1 MSPSTL
7 KQERIALHIHRT
19 FGPAIV
25 IPMTCREEAYTTAD
39 YILKKEEPD
48 NQMHIMFDDI
58 LTKLVSG
65 MCIGST
71 RYLQCIILMNV
82 PIPYFYYPHMN
93 TENLLGETSSK
104 QTLIISR
111 KLKFVFIFFMRGLW
125 VWGCVWW
132 LVPSSSCSCSS
143 FRRGHWNAR
152 RFFIFC
158 RIWWL
163 VHAMF

>member
-111 KLKFVFIFFMRGLW
+111 NSIPNVLDTRYEELPIISHGNLNTNSLLLTLDTEKELVE
-125 VWGCVWW
+125 WW
-132 LVPSSSCSCSS
+132 MGKDIPDWSSYP
-143 FRRGHWNAR
+143 
-152 RFFIFC
+152 
-158 RIWWL
+158 L
-163 VHAMF
+163 